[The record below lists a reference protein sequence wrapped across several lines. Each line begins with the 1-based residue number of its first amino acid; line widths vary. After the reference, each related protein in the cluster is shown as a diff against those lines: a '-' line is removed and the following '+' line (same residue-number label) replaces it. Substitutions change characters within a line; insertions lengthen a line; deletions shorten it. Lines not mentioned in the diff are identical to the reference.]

1 MFKEIGILLILC
13 SSLVITSATADP
25 AETKIS
31 ITVAQSRTFTLDR
44 PVKRMSVA
52 NPEVADVVVLGP
64 TEYYVL
70 GKDIGVTNL
79 VVWDRQTGARSS
91 IEVEVT
97 HDLEGLKS
105 RLFRLIPDQNIEVT
119 SAQRSIVLSGTVPS
133 ATAMTTALRIAEGYL
148 SRGAVHDGDGMPG
161 GGAAKRE
168 SSRGGGE
175 VINLLQ
181 ISGAQ
186 QVMIEVKVAEIAR
199 SELKRMN
206 ARFNAFGVRGSWSG
220 GGVNGGAAFP
230 DATFGNSQLRS
241 PSIDS
246 KGSSI
251 LAPVL
256 DEFAPN
262 ETVIG
267 NQGIFTSYFSESF
280 IFNLVLDAAKEQGLA
295 KILAE
300 PTLTTLTGQ
309 EATFLSGGE
318 FPIPIPQGDRSVTIS
333 FKDFGI
339 QLKVLPTVL
348 SGDRI
353 NTKLDIAVSEL
364 SNATSVLINPSQT
377 NASFVVPSLTRRSAT
392 GTVELADGQ
401 TIALAGLF
409 SDNLRSLVT
418 KFPGLGSM
426 PILGALFRSQDYREG
441 STELVILVTPRLA
454 RPIDPKRLELPTDR
468 YREPTDWDF
477 YMLGR
482 LSAQEP
488 EAAKPNKQAAP
499 ITGASAASAN
509 QEKAP

>member
-1 MFKEIGILLILC
+1 MIKKILWLSILLP
-13 SSLVITSATADP
+13 ITALPLAAADGDGRR
-25 AETKIS
+25 ID

-52 NPEVADVVVLGP
+52 NPDVADVVVLSP

-70 GKDIGVTNL
+70 GKEIGVTNL
-79 VVWDRQTGARSS
+79 VIWDRATGERST

-105 RLFRLIPDQNIEVT
+105 RLFRLIPNHAIEVT
-119 SAQRSIVLSGTVPS
+119 SAQRSIVLSGSVPS
-133 ATAMTTALRIAEGYL
+133 AAAMTTAIRIAEGYL
-148 SRGAVHDGDGMPG
+148 AHGPSAR
-161 GGAAKRE
+161 GGAADSKRDDE
-168 SSRGGGE
+168 SRRDGSRGGGE

-181 ISGAQ
+181 VAGAQ

-206 ARFNAFGVRGSWSG
+206 ARFNAFGVRGNWSG

-230 DATFGNSQLRS
+230 DAGFGSSQLRV
-241 PSIDS
+241 PSLNS
-246 KGSSI
+246 GASSI
-251 LAPVL
+251 VAPVL

-262 ETVIG
+262 ETVIS

-280 IFNLVLDAAKEQGLA
+280 VFNLVLDAAKEQGLA

-318 FPIPIPQGDRSVTIS
+318 FPIPVPQGDRSVSIS

-339 QLKVLPTVL
+339 QLKVLPVVL
-348 SGDRI
+348 AGDRI
-353 NTKLDIAVSEL
+353 NARLDVSVSEI

-377 NASFVVPSLTRRSAT
+377 NSTFIVPSLTRRSAT

-426 PILGALFRSQDYREG
+426 PVLGALFRSQDYRQG
-441 STELVILVTPRLA
+441 NTELVILVTPRLA
-454 RPIDPKRLELPTDR
+454 RPVDSKRLELPTDR

-482 LSAQEP
+482 LSATES
-488 EAAKPNKQAAP
+488 AGPNSTTTKNATTKENTP
-499 ITGASAASAN
+499 
-509 QEKAP
+509 

>member
-1 MFKEIGILLILC
+1 MLNKLTLFLLMALS
-13 SSLVITSATADP
+13 SSLIIVPAKADP
-25 AETKIS
+25 ADKRLA

-44 PVKRMSVA
+44 PAKRMSIA
-52 NPEVADVVVLGP
+52 NPEIADVVVLGP

-70 GKDIGVTNL
+70 GKDVGTTNI
-79 VVWDRQTGARSS
+79 VVWDRETGARSS

-97 HDLEGLKS
+97 HDLEGLKA
-105 RLFRLIPDQNIEVT
+105 RLFRLIPNQNIEVT

-133 ATAMTTALRIAEGYL
+133 AAAMTTAIRIAESYL
-148 SRGAVHDGDGMPG
+148 PRGMMHEREPAP
-161 GGAAKRE
+161 GAAGARLE
-168 SSRGGGE
+168 SSGSPSE
-175 VINLLQ
+175 IINLLQ

-206 ARFNAFGVRGSWSG
+206 ARFNAFGVRGNWSG

-230 DATFGNSQLRS
+230 DANFGTAGLRV

-267 NQGIFTSYFSESF
+267 SQGIFTSYFSESF

-339 QLKVLPTVL
+339 QLKVLPVVL
-348 SGDRI
+348 AGDRI
-353 NTKLDIAVSEL
+353 NAKLDISVSEL
-364 SNATSVLINPSQT
+364 TNATSVLINPSQT
-377 NASFVVPSLTRRSAT
+377 NSSFVVPSLSRRSAT

-441 STELVILVTPRLA
+441 TTELVILVTPRIA

-482 LSAQEP
+482 LSAP
-488 EAAKPNKQAAP
+488 ESTSASSNAAAA
-499 ITGASAASAN
+499 AASKN
-509 QEKAP
+509 QESKP